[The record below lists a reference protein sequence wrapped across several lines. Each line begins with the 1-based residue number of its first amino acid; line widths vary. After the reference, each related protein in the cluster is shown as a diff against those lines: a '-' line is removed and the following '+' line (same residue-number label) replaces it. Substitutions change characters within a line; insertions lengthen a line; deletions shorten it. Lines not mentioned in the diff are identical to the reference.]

1 MFMKTIDNKSKSIIE
16 NWVNDYS
23 DALFSW
29 AFYKTSSKE
38 TAEDLVQDTFLAAYN
53 KLDSFKGNSQP
64 KTWLFSILNNK
75 VVDYYRLSSKTTK
88 KTVSLTEDQGV
99 ELSNGFF
106 NDSENWKDTAIN
118 PIWTQDQEL
127 LDNPEFNK
135 VMQHC
140 MDDLPIHWKQ
150 AITSK
155 YLTDKKAD
163 EICQDL
169 NITVSNYWQIIHRA
183 KLVLK
188 KCLETK
194 WI

>member
-1 MFMKTIDNKSKSIIE
+1 METSKIKDSKTTVEI
-16 NWVNDYS
+16 WVNEYN

-29 AFYKTSSKE
+29 AFYKTSSRE
-38 TAEDLVQDTFLAAYN
+38 SAEDLVQDTFLAAYH

-75 VVDYYRLSSKTTK
+75 IIDHYRLSAKTTK
-88 KTVSLTEDQGV
+88 KTVSLSEDNAYEITE
-99 ELSNGFF
+99 GFF
-106 NDSENWKDTAIN
+106 DETENWKSTTIN
-118 PIWTQDQEL
+118 PIWNQDEEL
-127 LDNPEFNK
+127 LDNPEFNN
-135 VMQHC
+135 VMKHC
-140 MDDLPIHWKQ
+140 MDDLPENWNF

-155 YLTDKKAD
+155 YLTNKKAA

-188 KCLETK
+188 KCLEMK
-194 WI
+194 WV

>member
-1 MFMKTIDNKSKSIIE
+1 METIKTDSKTTIG
-16 NWVNDYS
+16 NWVSEYS

-53 KLDSFKGNSQP
+53 KIDSFKGKSQP

-75 VVDYYRLSSKTTK
+75 IIDYYRLSSKTTK
-88 KTVSLTEDQGV
+88 QTISISEDKGY
-99 ELSNGFF
+99 EITNGFF
-106 NDSENWKDTAIN
+106 DEAENWKITAIHPLWN
-118 PIWTQDQEL
+118 QDEEL
-127 LDNPEFNK
+127 LDNPDFNN
-135 VMQHC
+135 VMRYC
-140 MDDLPIHWKQ
+140 MDDLPENWKF
-150 AITSK
+150 AVTSK
-155 YLTDKKAD
+155 YLTDKKAN

-188 KCLETK
+188 KCLEMR
-194 WI
+194 WV